1 MRPFLLNILCRILFY
16 SFGHNNFCYVDLH
29 SMHKWVYTRKGFLS
43 SLFRQMKPLSMPI
56 QGLSYHWQEKCFSFC
71 ESSMD
76 IRYFIL
82 FILTVIFSANGT
94 SFIACW
100 RSGYQCEQKCFL
112 CCSSSFIMLGKFAC
126 NLAMG
131 VSVSGGHVAKYL
143 TAIFMRTLKDTNVH
157 LFCLLVGVWCPKQ
170 TF

>member
-1 MRPFLLNILCRILFY
+1 MLVTTVFEQKISYGCLLFPSPFILFKVTSTSRWVVNLKAFVRPFLLNILCRILFY

-29 SMHKWVYTRKGFLS
+29 SMHKWVYTRKGNLA

-100 RSGYQCEQKCFL
+100 RSGLPVWTKVLFVLFIFL
-112 CCSSSFIMLGKFAC
+112 YHAWK
-126 NLAMG
+126 
-131 VSVSGGHVAKYL
+131 V
-143 TAIFMRTLKDTNVH
+143 
-157 LFCLLVGVWCPKQ
+157 CL
-170 TF
+170 